1 MSAASRLRATRLPC
15 CAVLTAMALMV
26 GTAHAQ
32 SVEPPPAVALPG
44 LNVAPYLGTWYQV
57 ALFPNR
63 FQAQCVS
70 DTVAQYTSLP
80 DGNLQV
86 VNRCRN
92 AKGELESV
100 TGLARP
106 DGATLAAG
114 VLSPAQ
120 LEVSFLPVWL
130 RWLPIGWGRYWVVA
144 LADDGRYAV
153 VSEPTREYL
162 WVLSRQPRLA
172 PADDVAVRQ
181 WLRDHGYDLNRLQ
194 PHTQLAPAAA
204 P

>member
-1 MSAASRLRATRLPC
+1 MSTASRLRARCLLRC
-15 CAVLTAMALMV
+15 SVLAAMALRV
-26 GTAHAQ
+26 GTGHAQ
-32 SVEPPPAVALPG
+32 SVEPPPAVALHS

-70 DTVAQYTSLP
+70 DTVAQYTALP
-80 DGNLQV
+80 DGSLQV

-172 PADDVAVRQ
+172 PADEAAVRQ
-181 WLRDHGYDLNRLQ
+181 WLRDQGYDLNRLQ
-194 PHTQLAPAAA
+194 PHTQLASAAA

>member
-1 MSAASRLRATRLPC
+1 MTAASHRGLHRVMG
-15 CAVLTAMALMV
+15 CAVAAALV
-26 GTAHAQ
+26 AGFAVAQ
-32 SVEPPPAVALPG
+32 PVEPPPAVALPS
-44 LNVAPYLGTWYQV
+44 LDVATYLGTWYQV

-70 DTVAQYTSLP
+70 DTVARYTALP
-80 DGNLQV
+80 DGRLQV
-86 VNRCRN
+86 LNRCRN
-92 AKGELESV
+92 AKGEFESV
-100 TGLARP
+100 TGLAQP

-130 RWLPIGWGRYWVVA
+130 RWLPVGWGRYWVVT

-172 PADDVAVRQ
+172 PADDAAVRQ

-194 PHTQLAPAAA
+194 PHTQAAA
-204 P
+204 SASP